1 MIQTL
6 TAVLIFALSAV
17 PVSELDSDPATWNG
31 SEVTVTGEIVGDYSL
46 RDDIVWFQ
54 LNDDPYAATPLG
66 ESGLLEGGNVG
77 IGVRIARA
85 DWSSDWG
92 EPGRYGQRGPI
103 VEVTGTFLHNSAADQ
118 GETFIAGSEIRLL
131 EAARPIENAQ
141 APVGRAIVG
150 GILAIAGLAL
160 YWQGRRP
167 RYRRT

>member
-54 LNDDPYAATPLG
+54 LNDDPYATMPLG

-118 GETFIAGSEIRLL
+118 GETF
-131 EAARPIENAQ
+131 ARPIENAQ

-150 GILAIAGLAL
+150 GILAVAGLAL